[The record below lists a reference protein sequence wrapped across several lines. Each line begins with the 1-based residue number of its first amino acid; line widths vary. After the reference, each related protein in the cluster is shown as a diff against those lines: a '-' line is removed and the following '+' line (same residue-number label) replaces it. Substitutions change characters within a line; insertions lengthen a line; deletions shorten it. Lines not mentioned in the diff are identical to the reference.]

1 MRTSVEGK
9 VSETK
14 TTEITH
20 TLNFDGNEFKLKY
33 EFFDENI

>member
-14 TTEITH
+14 TTAITH